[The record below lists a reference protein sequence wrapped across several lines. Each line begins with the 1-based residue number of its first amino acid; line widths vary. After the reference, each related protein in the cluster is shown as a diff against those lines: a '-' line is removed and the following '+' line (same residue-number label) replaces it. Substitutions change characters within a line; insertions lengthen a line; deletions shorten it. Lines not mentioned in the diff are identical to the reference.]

1 MSTFHPSVCGK
12 DFDWLFEKAKLAT
25 ATTDFSLD
33 ALLLL
38 RVLSQTLSDAEKEG
52 HPLKSKV
59 MVRLTPAYNFTV
71 PNLIIFNF
79 QDHVLTPLLILS
91 TLGIDI
97 FASPNYDTWVLHTI
111 KCRLQNNKHG
121 QTLGNWP
128 GTSISGL
135 YSMLNHSCDP
145 NVDWRHE
152 SSSCAVTLFA
162 TRDVGVG
169 EELCISYI
177 GQEGNE
183 MGVVER
189 RRKLM
194 GWFGMDCGCGKCVR
208 EAKEAED
215 KAEEGGILAGEV
227 LDEKFGELEIV

>member
-1 MSTFHPSVCGK
+1 MQTFHPSICGR
-12 DFDWLFEKAKLAT
+12 DFEWLFEKARKAT

-38 RVLSQTLSDAEKEG
+38 RVLGQTLSGSEGKEKDE
-52 HPLKSKV
+52 HPLRSKV
-59 MVRLTPAYNFTV
+59 MVRLTPAYNFAF

-79 QDHVLTPLLILS
+79 SDHVVTPITILL
-91 TLGIDI
+91 TLGLDI
-97 FASPNYDTWVLHTI
+97 FTTPSYDTWVLHTI

-121 QTLGNWP
+121 QTLGEWP

-135 YSMLNHSCDP
+135 YSMLNHSCEP

-152 SSSCAVTLFA
+152 SASCAVTMYA
-162 TRDVGVG
+162 TRDIGMG
-169 EELCISYI
+169 EDLCISYI
-177 GQEGNE
+177 GQQGNE
-183 MGVVER
+183 MGLKER

-208 EAKEAED
+208 EAGEEELEKDAE
-215 KAEEGGILAGEV
+215 I
-227 LDEKFGELEIV
+227 LDEKVAVLEV